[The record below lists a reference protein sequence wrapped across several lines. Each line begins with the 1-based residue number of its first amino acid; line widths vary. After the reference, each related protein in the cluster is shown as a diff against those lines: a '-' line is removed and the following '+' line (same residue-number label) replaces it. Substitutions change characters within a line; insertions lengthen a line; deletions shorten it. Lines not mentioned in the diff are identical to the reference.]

1 VMLLLAVGVAG
12 LGAGAGNPALAL
24 LSGAVFGASYI
35 ALTGVV
41 LVWATRLYPRRA
53 SFGVGLAFFMI
64 AIGQAVGAP
73 LVGLVADGTSIAVT
87 FYGCAVVALVGSL
100 LTVPRLRLPTP

>member
-1 VMLLLAVGVAG
+1 
-12 LGAGAGNPALAL
+12 
-24 LSGAVFGASYI
+24 
-35 ALTGVV
+35 
-41 LVWATRLYPRRA
+41 
-53 SFGVGLAFFMI
+53 MI